1 MGTEQSVVCN
11 GPTNSDCLLSHVS
24 IQPSVSKSCPKMK
37 CGSSIDSSAS
47 HVGHGQYPI
56 GQRKGD
62 GDDFSRQLK
71 SRNESL
77 VSTMLSA
84 RPAKSD
90 SISRRPTQPWTLKTL
105 QEERDLS
112 IVIAITF
119 SASGNYKSR
128 LWYGLLPTSLLAE
141 TLALC
146 IKLHQ
151 STSGTNGALVLWFC
165 SATERWMDDARTMGQ
180 TAAPQHKAG
189 TIRLDPAAC
198 TIDNQL
204 DSILALSSCHY
215 RSAWTRSLPMQPCI
229 ESRSLSQR
237 RQHTLSAYLP
247 VHIGVEAGYARLYVA

>member
-1 MGTEQSVVCN
+1 
-11 GPTNSDCLLSHVS
+11 
-24 IQPSVSKSCPKMK
+24 MK

-165 SATERWMDDARTMGQ
+165 CLL
-180 TAAPQHKAG
+180 H
-189 TIRLDPAAC
+189 DP
-198 TIDNQL
+198 
-204 DSILALSSCHY
+204 SSCHRAMDGRCTHNGSNSCAAAQSGHNPA
-215 RSAWTRSLPMQPCI
+215 RSRGL
-229 ESRSLSQR
+229 
-237 RQHTLSAYLP
+237 H
-247 VHIGVEAGYARLYVA
+247 H